1 MNDLKAVYVV
11 WEDPSSI
18 DEWTDI
24 EGVDTKLSCIH
35 SFGILVKENNRCIV
49 LSLNVDQAEKTAS
62 CSMIIPKCN
71 ILEMRQGTLN
81 MVDVNGEETND

>member
-11 WEDPSSI
+11 WEDPSSV

-24 EGVDTKLSCIH
+24 EDMDTKLSVIH
-35 SFGILVKENNRCIV
+35 SFGILLKENNRCIV
-49 LSLNVDQAEKTAS
+49 LSLNMDQREKLAS

-71 ILEMRQGTLN
+71 ILEMRQGTLD
-81 MVDVNGEETND
+81 MVDVDVKKAKD